1 MTTGSC
7 IITKLRGKY
16 YSEDQKHATAISVY
30 QRLHAFKFRPHASLD
45 ANLQAFDKLRTR
57 WKSWKG
63 IPSATAIYRGQ
74 LQARSLKSLKKGRV
88 GRKHRHKIQEIIAKI
103 REVPQGQRTT
113 MRDLSKATG
122 LSISTLSR
130 ALHKGTMTCFNMTM
144 LPPTVRSTTQRSP
157 TSRVMDGRSLYVG
170 SRRTVLT

>member
-1 MTTGSC
+1 MRRAVRGEKGGGRL
-7 IITKLRGKY
+7 ITSWKGKKQRQTRGGRTENELVLTLRGKY

-74 LQARSLKSLKKGRV
+74 LQA
-88 GRKHRHKIQEIIAKI
+88 
-103 REVPQGQRTT
+103 
-113 MRDLSKATG
+113 
-122 LSISTLSR
+122 
-130 ALHKGTMTCFNMTM
+130 
-144 LPPTVRSTTQRSP
+144 
-157 TSRVMDGRSLYVG
+157 
-170 SRRTVLT
+170 